1 MSANTMSS
9 DTLAAL
15 KKLEGRPGLAFYVSY
30 AHVEDVARHL
40 GALHQW
46 GSGSAG
52 AGAGSAPALASCILA
67 TLELMLELV
76 YRAEVADSRPGLD
89 RTGLA
94 LLVDEVA
101 NALLGMARVALAVD
115 SFDDA
120 AVGDG
125 APPLDDKGSPGVDG
139 DYAAQS
145 VLHRLA
151 AAAELGL
158 LSRGA
163 LSALRTIV
171 TLLDDAAVRVLLD
184 RCVGVEQE
192 HKLLQRE
199 AETADDV
206 AVAIESLR
214 RSLGMDQAP
223 PFLFGAVYQLLA
235 RTIPNQV
242 MANHRGGGNQSPY
255 GPEDLTF
262 QLAHV
267 VLEHFFW
274 YAEHALLPHAGDD
287 SDGHHST
294 ALLVAAPLFDV
305 CTKCMGVLD
314 FMLLAD
320 FHPMRVCLHGS
331 SGFFSEAFHRIR
343 ARLAQAYRRA
353 SSRLTL
359 DKVHISPELA
369 PSEHQFLQRLDRASA
384 AFRVLTFRHYVLA
397 QRTIGCNS
405 MGSAGKSFEQMERA
419 FVSHPDP
426 ESNAS
431 KFRLHEYTN
440 AKYTGLVG
448 RGVQA
453 VYDEAVPKE
462 EELPHTVG
470 TDTAPSARLLERLGR
485 SFVEA
490 DADAF
495 VGLFDLDDCRVE
507 HPPPPGTDGAPF
519 LALCGALLGPLQKLS
534 GAGSGRSQRWQVRT
548 SPRGEPGGS
557 LVSWVTY
564 RHLNSS

>member
-125 APPLDDKGSPGVDG
+125 APPLDDKGLPGVDG
-139 DYAAQS
+139 DYAEQS

-171 TLLDDAAVRVLLD
+171 TLLDDDAVRALLD

-192 HKLLQRE
+192 QKLRQRE

-206 AVAIESLR
+206 AVAIESLW
-214 RSLGMDQAP
+214 RSLGMDRAP

-242 MANHRGGGNQSPY
+242 MANHRGGGNQSPH

-274 YAEHALLPHAGDD
+274 YTSTPSFHMPATMATATTAPPYSLPRPSLTLAP
-287 SDGHHST
+287 SASESSISCCSPTST
-294 ALLVAAPLFDV
+294 PCASACTAP
-305 CTKCMGVLD
+305 
-314 FMLLAD
+314 
-320 FHPMRVCLHGS
+320 P
-331 SGFFSEAFHRIR
+331 
-343 ARLAQAYRRA
+343 A
-353 SSRLTL
+353 SSRR
-359 DKVHISPELA
+359 
-369 PSEHQFLQRLDRASA
+369 PSTESA
-384 AFRVLTFRHYVLA
+384 H
-397 QRTIGCNS
+397 G
-405 MGSAGKSFEQMERA
+405 
-419 FVSHPDP
+419 
-426 ESNAS
+426 
-431 KFRLHEYTN
+431 
-440 AKYTGLVG
+440 
-448 RGVQA
+448 
-453 VYDEAVPKE
+453 
-462 EELPHTVG
+462 
-470 TDTAPSARLLERLGR
+470 
-485 SFVEA
+485 
-490 DADAF
+490 
-495 VGLFDLDDCRVE
+495 
-507 HPPPPGTDGAPF
+507 
-519 LALCGALLGPLQKLS
+519 
-534 GAGSGRSQRWQVRT
+534 
-548 SPRGEPGGS
+548 
-557 LVSWVTY
+557 
-564 RHLNSS
+564 